1 MVPGLFRWSTLS
13 VINAMMMKSIIY
25 IDNFVCKIPPLLKFC
40 GPEIALKRNFFARPY
55 AAYYPGSLPTFGGQA
70 LTDEGGAA
78 GKTFRKQACGID
90 HAPIGRNR
98 RNRLALLQRAE

>member
-1 MVPGLFRWSTLS
+1 MPGLFRWSTLS

-25 IDNFVCKIPPLLKFC
+25 IDNFICKIPPLLKFC
-40 GPEIALKRNFFARPY
+40 SPEIALKRNFFARPY

-70 LTDEGGAA
+70 LTDEGRAA
-78 GKTFRKQACGID
+78 GKTLRKQACGID